1 MEFRR
6 VLFRSTGTS
15 EKLPAISH
23 KSEMHST
30 AEIQIG
36 WRSSRGRSPSDLYRM
51 LALPCGAG
59 IAYNPRPAI
68 SGSTMGANV
77 TSKNS
82 DRAAVY
88 SRYSTDKQDP
98 SSIEDQVRV
107 CTRLEIGRAHV

>member
-77 TSKNS
+77 ARKNGVS
-82 DRAAVY
+82 GKRGSV
-88 SRYSTDKQDP
+88 RGDKRGR
-98 SSIEDQVRV
+98 SI
-107 CTRLEIGRAHV
+107 I